1 MLMFVSDRHS
11 ATLMSQ
17 KLIIFGGRKTAT
29 YLNDLHVLD
38 LGKMKIRAAALGNDF
53 VSRFKLIFFSFFPS
67 MCEGFMEY
75 TAVKSGNMPPLP
87 RGWAQD

>member
-38 LGKMKIRAAALGNDF
+38 LGKMADSVAALGDHS
-53 VSRFKLIFFSFFPS
+53 VSRFIFLFFL

-87 RGWAQD
+87 RGWVQD

>member
-1 MLMFVSDRHS
+1 MLMFVSDSHS

-38 LGKMKIRAAALGNDF
+38 LGKMKIQGLR
-53 VSRFKLIFFSFFPS
+53 
-67 MCEGFMEY
+67 
-75 TAVKSGNMPPLP
+75 
-87 RGWAQD
+87 